1 MPLKVYK
8 RPNSETLYVRGTVKG
23 QGVYES
29 TGTADPRQA
38 EEYRAKREAELWQEG
53 IYGKRAVVTFAHA
66 VTAYLEA
73 EPRSDATKAYLLRLL
88 DHFGTI
94 RLSDIDQTSLDQA
107 YRHILRDGAEA
118 SSATKVR
125 SVLTPLRSVL
135 EFAAIRK
142 WCDRPA
148 FDKPRIPTNRTIY
161 LRPEQVTRLIECAA
175 PHLRPLLVFLFG
187 TGARM
192 SEALELD
199 WSSVDLRGQ
208 RAVVWQKQGNERH
221 IDLPAR
227 VCAALAAL
235 PNRDGRVFRPVRSR
249 KSRSGQGKEVGS
261 AYFENGRTSGGQIK
275 SGWSVACHKAGLP
288 GKMRI
293 WVPKGKQ
300 TERHF
305 FVPDVTPHDAR
316 HTWASWQYCIH
327 KDLMRLKADGG
338 WGNITT
344 VTRYAKVMPDAYR
357 DEVIEWLGISG

>member
-8 RPNSETLYVRGTVKG
+8 RTDSEKLYVRGTVKG
-23 QGVYES
+23 QSIYES

-66 VTAYLEA
+66 ITAYLEA

-88 DHFGTI
+88 AYFGTI

-118 SSATKVR
+118 NPATKVR

-148 FDKPRIPTNRTIY
+148 FDKPRIPTGRTIY
-161 LRPEQVTRLIECAA
+161 LRPEQVTLLIDNAA
-175 PHLRPLLVFLFG
+175 VHLKPLLVFLFG

-199 WSSVDLRGQ
+199 WACVDLRGR

-221 IDLPAR
+221 IDLPPR
-227 VCAALAAL
+227 VCASLASL
-235 PNRDGRVFRPVRSR
+235 PNRDGRVFRPVRAR
-249 KSRSGQGKEVGS
+249 KPRNGQGREIGE
-261 AYFENGRTSGGQIK
+261 AYSGNGRTSGGQIK
-275 SGWSVACHKAGLP
+275 SGWAVACRKAGLP
-288 GKMRI
+288 GRVRV
-293 WVPKGKQ
+293 WTPKGQEKSKSV
-300 TERHF
+300 
-305 FVPDVTPHDAR
+305 FVPNVTPHDAR
-316 HTWASWQYCIH
+316 HTWASWQYCLH

-357 DEVIEWLGISG
+357 NEIIEWLGINA